1 MICLKK
7 IIFVVSLLIISFV
20 SGYFI
25 HKYSFEIRTQLSQDT
40 ILQEPKQELYQDIF
54 VTLLLPF
61 IDRAAEDYYGLSY
74 NVAPYD
80 VEVLSIER
88 PNEYRTFSFEIKLKV
103 MPYIGP
109 HLYVGEDH
117 ITISLELDEV
127 KVIEF
132 KHVKSYKLPPHYK
145 QSHPIPHVE

>member
-1 MICLKK
+1 MKK

-25 HKYSFEIRTQLSQDT
+25 HKYSFEIKTQLSQDA
-40 ILQEPKQELYQDIF
+40 ILQGSKQELYQDIF

-61 IDRAAEDYYGLSY
+61 IDKAVEEYYGSSY

-88 PNEYRTFSFEIKLKV
+88 PNAYRTFAFKIKLKV

-109 HLYVGEDH
+109 HLYAGEDH

-127 KVIEF
+127 RIIEF
-132 KHVKSYKLPPHYK
+132 EHIKGYELPPHYK
-145 QSHPIPHVE
+145 QIHPTQHAE

>member
-1 MICLKK
+1 MKK

-25 HKYSFEIRTQLSQDT
+25 HKYSFEIKTQLSQDT
-40 ILQEPKQELYQDIF
+40 IIQEPKQELYQDIF

-61 IDRAAEDYYGLSY
+61 IDKAVEDYYGLSY
-74 NVAPYD
+74 NAAPYD

-88 PNEYRTFSFEIKLKV
+88 PNGYRTFVFQIKLKV

-117 ITISLELDEV
+117 ITISLELNEV

-132 KHVKSYKLPPHYK
+132 KHVKSYELPPRYK
-145 QSHPIPHVE
+145 QVHPIPHAE